1 MQSDL
6 KKYLNETP
14 IEELLDEWEEICKNN
29 PSKKG
34 YALRGGKL
42 VWVDLTKNK
51 KMKNKLRFK
60 NKDMTTKLKKTIG
73 IVLISPI
80 AIFLLYSIYYIS
92 TNDRVSYYNDCGIIR
107 SKSSSELSIKHGSET
122 ILYLNVDF
130 KKSGF
135 KSVKTSPTT
144 YFKHSVGDRICFDLS
159 KESTSKHGILMACGY
174 ITVSTLLLI
183 VFAVFFYL
191 ILYLFDV

>member
-1 MQSDL
+1 
-6 KKYLNETP
+6 
-14 IEELLDEWEEICKNN
+14 
-29 PSKKG
+29 
-34 YALRGGKL
+34 
-42 VWVDLTKNK
+42 
-51 KMKNKLRFK
+51 MKNKLRFK

-80 AIFLLYSIYYIS
+80 AIFLLYSIYYS
-92 TNDRVSYYNDCGIIR
+92 LTNDRVSYYNDCGVIR

-144 YFKHSVGDRICFDLS
+144 YFKHNVGDRICLDLS
-159 KESTSKHGILMACGY
+159 NKSTSKHDILMVFGH
-174 ITVSTLLLI
+174 ITALTLLFILFI
-183 VFAVFFYL
+183 GFFYL